1 MSSLL
6 LFFQNNVY
14 VETMVIVLFS
24 ILEKCI

>member
-1 MSSLL
+1 MSGLL